1 MKRVHCARCKWTGP
15 LKKIRTHMAKAHPGS
30 LSGHKR
36 KKEPGSSVAGYTTL
50 GSTKVEMPIIQCP
63 RCGQLFVPS

>member
-15 LKKIRTHMAKAHPGS
+15 LRKIRTHMAKAHPGS

-36 KKEPGSSVAGYTTL
+36 KSTAGGSSSHAAANSPSGL
-50 GSTKVEMPIIQCP
+50 PIIQCP